1 MADGRVISYDT
12 ARTSNCV
19 GKQDDPHYSSGA
31 RGVIAKAR
39 VSCTGPY
46 GTIPIMIQS
55 YLGRTNKNS
64 IKTLVVVKESEYTQG
79 VVTNSGPTTWYVPKL
94 GEQGAPRG
102 AYFRASHAGQSAPPL
117 KTFYTKG
124 AGSNFKW
131 VP

>member
-31 RGVIAKAR
+31 RVVIAKAR
-39 VSCTGPY
+39 VSCTGPH
-46 GTIPIMIQS
+46 GTIPIMVQS

-94 GEQGAPRG
+94 GDQGAPPGVRTSG
-102 AYFRASHAGQSAPPL
+102 RHMLASRPL
-117 KTFYTKG
+117 H
-124 AGSNFKW
+124 
-131 VP
+131 